1 MKNMTKFRY
10 NIRNALLTLVA
21 ELLLFTVLIS
31 ALVWFIS
38 GTFLPF
44 IVSGV
49 LFTTFTVLA
58 RIKYGL
64 KFIEPLN
71 SENILE
77 QNNMNKMHDISSSS
91 LHDAIY
97 ISNINH
103 DTIYNK

>member
-1 MKNMTKFRY
+1 MKNINKFRY

-21 ELLLFTVLIS
+21 GLLFLTVLFS
-31 ALVWFIS
+31 ALIWFVS
-38 GTFLPF
+38 GAFLPF
-44 IVSGV
+44 IVSGI

-64 KFIEPLN
+64 KFVESLN
-71 SENILE
+71 SEDILK
-77 QNNMNKMHDISSSS
+77 QNNMDKIHDNSSSS
-91 LHDAIY
+91 LHNAIY